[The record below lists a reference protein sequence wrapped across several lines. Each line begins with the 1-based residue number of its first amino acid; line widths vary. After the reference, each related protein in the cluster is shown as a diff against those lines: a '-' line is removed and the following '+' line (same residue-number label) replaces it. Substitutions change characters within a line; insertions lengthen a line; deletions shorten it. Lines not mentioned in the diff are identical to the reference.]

1 MAKISFKE
9 RTGKDLFDFLQ
20 AVSVD
25 PKTAKIWALE
35 NFVLINDKPITIE
48 NISKLKND
56 VYIVLTE
63 KVFSIANNS
72 MISENNTGIEYKN
85 FHIKRK
91 LISRDI
97 ITELQAMS
105 QNNKSNPTNLAKSFI
120 VKFFDT
126 TLAEM
131 EVMPYEIVGYMFQQ
145 CNEFFDKIT
154 KFENEFYLDDLYT
167 SDTDEVVNDGMVDMV

>member
-63 KVFSIANNS
+63 KVFSVVNN

-105 QNNKSNPTNLAKSFI
+105 QNNKNDHTTLAKNFI

-126 TLAEM
+126 TLSEM

-154 KFENEFYLDDLYT
+154 KFENEFYLDELYT
-167 SDTDEVVNDGMVDMV
+167 TDTEESINGGVVDVV